1 MNGLA
6 PFWLDARPA
15 DAPFPPVELA
25 LREPNGLLAVGGDLS
40 PQRLLR
46 AYRQGIFPWYN
57 AGQPILWWSPD
68 PRLVLFPA
76 DLRISRSLRKALRRG
91 LFRVTLDTAFE
102 AVVAACAAPRGDGQG
117 TWITRDVAAAY
128 TRLYALGHAHS
139 VEVWQQDRLVGGLY
153 GVALGRVFFGESMF
167 TQVSDASKVGFV
179 TLVRQLVRW
188 GYELIDCQV
197 YTGHLASLG
206 AILIPR
212 AAFNGRLDRLAEAA
226 GHDGPWIPDPDLADE
241 MRGSGCTPGL
251 LG

>member
-6 PFWLDARPA
+6 PFWLDARPP

-76 DLRISRSLRKALRRG
+76 DLRISRSLRKTLRRG
-91 LFRVTLDTAFE
+91 AFRVTLDADFE
-102 AVVAACAAPRGDGQG
+102 AVVAACAAPRADGQG
-117 TWITRDVAAAY
+117 TWITRDIAAAY
-128 TRLYALGHAHS
+128 ARLHALGHAHS

-167 TQVSDASKVGFV
+167 TRISDASKVAFV
-179 TLVRQLVRW
+179 HLVGQLERW

-206 AILIPR
+206 ATLIPR
-212 AAFNGRLDRLAEAA
+212 AAFNARLDRLADAA
-226 GHDGPWIPDPDLADE
+226 GHDGRWVLDPDLADRL
-241 MRGSGCTPGL
+241 RGGGRGGGL
-251 LG
+251 G